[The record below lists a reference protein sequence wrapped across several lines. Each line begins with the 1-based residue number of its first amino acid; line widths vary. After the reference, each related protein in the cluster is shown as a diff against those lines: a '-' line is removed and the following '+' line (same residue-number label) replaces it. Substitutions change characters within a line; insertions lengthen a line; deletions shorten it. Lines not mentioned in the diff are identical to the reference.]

1 MIYLCGY
8 MTRPRMFEIISADG
22 EIIAYG
28 CVFNSG
34 KCVMEW
40 TGENKLLMIWETFAE
55 MDIVSTIMKAK
66 IIFI

>member
-1 MIYLCGY
+1 MMRLK
-8 MTRPRMFEIISADG
+8 MFEIISADG

-40 TGENKLLMIWETFAE
+40 TGGNKLLMLWETFAE
-55 MDIVSTIMKAK
+55 MDIVSKIMKAT
-66 IIFI
+66 IVFI

>member
-1 MIYLCGY
+1 M
-8 MTRPRMFEIISADG
+8 RPKTFEIISADG

-34 KCVMEW
+34 KCILEW

-55 MDIVSTIMKAK
+55 TDIVSKIMKAT
-66 IIFI
+66 IVFI

>member
-1 MIYLCGY
+1 M
-8 MTRPRMFEIISADG
+8 RPKTFEIISADG

-34 KCVMEW
+34 SGKCIMEW

-55 MDIVSTIMKAK
+55 MDIVSKIMKAT
-66 IIFI
+66 IVFI

>member
-1 MIYLCGY
+1 M
-8 MTRPRMFEIISADG
+8 MRPRQFEIISANG

-34 KCVMEW
+34 KCIMEW

-55 MDIVSTIMKAK
+55 MDIVSRIMKAK
-66 IIFI
+66 IVFI

>member
-1 MIYLCGY
+1 MILKK
-8 MTRPRMFEIISADG
+8 FEIISANG

-34 KCVMEW
+34 KCMMEW

-55 MDIVSTIMKAK
+55 LDVVSIIMKAT
-66 IIFI
+66 IVFI

>member
-1 MIYLCGY
+1 M
-8 MTRPRMFEIISADG
+8 RHKPFEIIRADG

-28 CVFNSG
+28 CVFNSGSG

-55 MDIVSTIMKAK
+55 MDIVS
-66 IIFI
+66 